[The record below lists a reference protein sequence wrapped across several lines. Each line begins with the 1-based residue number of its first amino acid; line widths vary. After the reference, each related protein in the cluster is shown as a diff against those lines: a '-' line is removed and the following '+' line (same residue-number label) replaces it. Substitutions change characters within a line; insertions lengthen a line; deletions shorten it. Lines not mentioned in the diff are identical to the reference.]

1 MRPLV
6 IVLWLLILAGS
17 FAVAWWIVRRKA
29 WRQLRDAFMRRKEV
43 PEGPIAKGAT
53 DVAQA
58 VDAMSRAG
66 YSESF
71 HAVTGGLADTQGRFH
86 RPDNLVVDDVYRFD
100 QASDPDQQVVVYA
113 LRDPDAG
120 IRGTYVVSYGPGASP
135 LDTEVLQVLQAH
147 RSS

>member
-1 MRPLV
+1 MKPV
-6 IVLWLLILAGS
+6 VVVVWLLFLVAS
-17 FAVAWWIVRRKA
+17 FVFAWWFVRRKA
-29 WRQLRDAFMRRKEV
+29 WRSLQLIFRRRHQI
-43 PEGPIAKGAT
+43 PEGPIARDAQ

-86 RPDNLVVDDVYRFD
+86 RPGDLVVDDVYRYD
-100 QASDPDQQVVVYA
+100 GASDPDQQVIVYA

-120 IRGTYVVSYGPGASP
+120 IRGTYVVNYGPAASP
-135 LDTEVLQVLQAH
+135 LDTEVLQALEQAG
-147 RSS
+147 S